1 MSSNCDFTIP
11 GPVLYFTGKRWA
23 FSCLFIVREWTIP
36 FVFFSHLKKL
46 ISFIL
51 KKFVQ
56 FISISFIFSVK
67 SFVQYKNKR
76 LLEKFVRSEKNNR
89 CTCSKSYRF
98 FISPTND
105 KSCSFVHSRN
115 ILFVLKHFVRSQKRC
130 QPLSKGGR
138 ISMSHAQPQ
147 RIFANHS
154 YLFYGWRGGCNANY
168 IFYIESKNL
177 KNYSEVGKIWYVHI
191 SWLGVFRP
199 NENTNMDK
207 KKKEGGRYFQS
218 FQAFFF
224 IVQF

>member
-76 LLEKFVRSEKNNR
+76 LLEKFVRSEKKNR
-89 CTCSKSYRF
+89 CTCLKKLAIFHFS
-98 FISPTND
+98 D
-105 KSCSFVHSRN
+105 KWQKLFVCSENTIIHEIFCSFSNISFVHKNDVNLYPRVDAYLWAMPN
-115 ILFVLKHFVRSQKRC
+115 LRGYLRTIHIYFM
-130 QPLSKGGR
+130 GG
-138 ISMSHAQPQ
+138 
-147 RIFANHS
+147 
-154 YLFYGWRGGCNANY
+154 GGDAML
-168 IFYIESKNL
+168 II
-177 KNYSEVGKIWYVHI
+177 YSI
-191 SWLGVFRP
+191 
-199 NENTNMDK
+199 
-207 KKKEGGRYFQS
+207 
-218 FQAFFF
+218 
-224 IVQF
+224 

>member
-1 MSSNCDFTIP
+1 MNNHNFFVYWILCIPFKFVSSNCDFTIP

-138 ISMSHAQPQ
+138 ISMSHAPTSEDICEPF
-147 RIFANHS
+147 IFI
-154 YLFYGWRGGCNANY
+154 LRVEGGDAMR
-168 IFYIESKNL
+168 
-177 KNYSEVGKIWYVHI
+177 VKIWKIILKLEKFGI
-191 SWLGVFRP
+191 SIFL
-199 NENTNMDK
+199 D
-207 KKKEGGRYFQS
+207 
-218 FQAFFF
+218 
-224 IVQF
+224 

>member
-1 MSSNCDFTIP
+1 M
-11 GPVLYFTGKRWA
+11 
-23 FSCLFIVREWTIP
+23 
-36 FVFFSHLKKL
+36 

-105 KSCSFVHSRN
+105 KSCSFVHSRKFCSFSN
-115 ILFVLKHFVRSQKRC
+115 ISFVHKNDVNLYPRVDAYLWGM
-130 QPLSKGGR
+130 P
-138 ISMSHAQPQ
+138 QPQ

-154 YLFYGWRGGCNANY
+154 YLFYGWRGGDAMLIIY
-168 IFYIESKNL
+168 SIESKNL

-199 NENTNMDK
+199 KGWEYK
-207 KKKEGGRYFQS
+207 YG
-218 FQAFFF
+218 
-224 IVQF
+224 